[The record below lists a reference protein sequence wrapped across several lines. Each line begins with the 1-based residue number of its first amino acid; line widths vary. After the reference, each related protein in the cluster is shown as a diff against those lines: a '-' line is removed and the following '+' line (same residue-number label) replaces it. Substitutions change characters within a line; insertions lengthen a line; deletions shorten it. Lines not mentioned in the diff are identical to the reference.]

1 MVPWMARNPRRT
13 RAGVSLAGKAGL
25 LPGKPLIGGQAAG
38 EPELGEGGQ
47 DEPGPAVGGGRI
59 AEFRAGPAQ
68 GLLEEPERVLISK
81 RRRNA
86 CQHRS
91 ASAGPASGREV
102 HSHTGFGARSW
113 GR

>member
-1 MVPWMARNPRRT
+1 MVRWMARNPRRT
-13 RAGVSLAGKAGL
+13 RAGVGQAGKAGL

-38 EPELGEGGQ
+38 KPELGEGGQ

-68 GLLEEPERVLISK
+68 GLLEEPECVFEIKAAEERL
-81 RRRNA
+81 
-86 CQHRS
+86 QHRS